1 MVGSMYPQ
9 SRILLRKDASESNF
23 KKAGSAFRRIHFAT
37 HGKFQADEPLKSGLY
52 LAKDADNDGVLTVG
66 ELYSM
71 NLDADLITL
80 SACETG
86 LGKIANGDDV
96 VGLTRGFL
104 YAGSRSIVAS
114 LWSVDDKATAT
125 LMQAFYRNLASMN
138 KRDALRQAQIKTRD
152 TFPHPFFWAAFQLT
166 GRAE

>member
-1 MVGSMYPQ
+1 M
-9 SRILLRKDASESNF
+9 L
-23 KKAGSAFRRIHFAT
+23 
-37 HGKFQADEPLKSGLY
+37 
-52 LAKDADNDGVLTVG
+52 LAKDSANDGTLTVG

-71 NLDADLITL
+71 RLNADLVTL

-114 LWSVDDKATAT
+114 LWKVDDEATAY
-125 LMQAFYRNLASMN
+125 LMTRFYG
-138 KRDALRQAQIKTRD
+138 ALRRARASAKPCDSPRSRPARSIRI
-152 TFPHPFFWAAFQLT
+152 PIT
-166 GRAE
+166 GRRFS